1 MSGTSLPSPS
11 SQTPPNPPPVRVAVV
26 GAGYWGINHVRT
38 FARLP
43 GCELHLVCDSD
54 PKNLKRAKGLAPA
67 ARQTSDFAAVLADPT
82 IDAVVLATP
91 AVLHAEQSIAALR
104 AGKHVLVE
112 KPLALSVSDAMA
124 VKAAADASGRVLMV
138 GHLMLYHA
146 AVLRLREMIQSG
158 DIGELYYLYSLR
170 VNLGKLRQDENAMW
184 SLAPHDISII
194 LYLLGRN
201 PVSVAARGHAY
212 LQPGVEDVVF
222 LNLLFGDGKMA
233 QIQVSWLD
241 PRKERRLTV
250 VGERRMVEFDDSH
263 PTEKLRIYDKGFHRP
278 PEFTQFGEFLTV
290 RNGDIHIPHLD
301 LPEPLNVECRH
312 FIESIVAGTAPRTG
326 AKEGLDVIRVLDAA
340 GRSLKN
346 QGVPVA
352 IEAD

>member
-1 MSGTSLPSPS
+1 MNGNEVSSPPSIIA
-11 SQTPPNPPPVRVAVV
+11 TPGPVRVAVV

-43 GCELHLVCDSD
+43 GCELAAVCDSE
-54 PKNLKRAKGLAPA
+54 PKHQKRALGLAPA
-67 ARQTSDFAAVLADPT
+67 ARQVSDYDAVLRDPS

-104 AGKHVLVE
+104 AGKHVFVE
-112 KPLALSVSDAMA
+112 KPLALSVADALA
-124 VKAAADASGRVLMV
+124 VKNVADSSGRVLMC

-146 AVLRLREMIQSG
+146 AVLRLREMVQSG
-158 DIGELYYLYSLR
+158 DIGEVYYLYSLR

-184 SLAPHDISII
+184 SLAPHDVSII
-194 LYLLGRN
+194 LFLLGQV
-201 PVSVAARGHAY
+201 PVSVAARGHSY

-263 PTEKLRIYDKGFHRP
+263 PTEKLRIYDKGFQRP

-301 LPEPLNVECRH
+301 LPEPLLVECRH
-312 FIESIVAGTAPRTG
+312 FIDCIQRGQAPRTG
-326 AKEGLDVIRVLDAA
+326 AKEGLDVIRVLGAA
-340 GRSLKN
+340 EKSLKN
-346 QGVPVA
+346 QGIPVP